1 MLPAMK
7 ISYTRAGSAT
17 RLGHA
22 LPWAAPLV
30 VAFAPAAVF
39 AADLSLTVEVP
50 RLDVAEYHRPYV
62 AIWIEKP
69 DQSFAGN
76 LAVWY
81 DLKMRNKEG
90 TKWLKDMRSWWR
102 KSGRELDMPVDGI
115 SGATRAPG
123 THTVSF
129 GANSALKG
137 LPAGEYQLVIE
148 AAREVGGRELLRL
161 PFAWPGKAGAK
172 AVSSEARGQT
182 ELGAVSLTV
191 QP

>member
-1 MLPAMK
+1 MLPAMT
-7 ISYTRAGSAT
+7 ISYTSARPAT
-17 RLGHA
+17 GMARA

-30 VAFAPAAVF
+30 AAFGPAAVF

-123 THTVSF
+123 AHTVSF
-129 GANSALKG
+129 GDNSVLKS

-161 PFAWPGKAGAK
+161 PFVWPAKPGAK
-172 AVSSEARGQT
+172 AISSEARGET
-182 ELGAVSLTV
+182 ELGAVSVTV
-191 QP
+191 KP

>member
-1 MLPAMK
+1 MSSPLK
-7 ISYTRAGSAT
+7 FSYTASGSAPA
-17 RLGHA
+17 LAHA
-22 LPWAAPLV
+22 LPWAAPLA
-30 VAFAPAAVF
+30 VALAPAAGF

-69 DQSFAGN
+69 DQSFVGN

-90 TKWLKDMRSWWR
+90 TKWLKDMRAWWR

-123 THTVSF
+123 VHTVSF
-129 GANSALKG
+129 GGNSALKT

-161 PFAWPGKAGAK
+161 PFAWPAKAGAK
-172 AVSSEARGQT
+172 PAGSEARGQT